1 MVKYELYTGNSINV
15 LRTLPD
21 NSIDSVVT
29 DPPYEIGFMN
39 KGWDKSGIANNTDLW
54 KEVLRVLKPGGH
66 LISFGGARTYHRMT
80 CAIEDAGFEIRDC
93 IQWIYGSG
101 FPKSIDVSKALDRQ
115 AGAMR
120 EKVKTPITPHSTAG
134 KGSSNEL
141 DARPWL
147 TKARQQGYH
156 EHDSNIPVTP
166 EAQQWHGWGTALKPA
181 NEPAVLAR
189 KPFLGTVASNLLEWG
204 VGALNIDGTRIA
216 TDEDYGRKGL
226 TPRTRGYV
234 GIKSDEYTFSNPAS
248 PLGRWTANVIFDEE
262 SAKILDEQSNTAS
275 RFFYVAKPSPTEK
288 SAGLEEA
295 QSNKHPTVK
304 PVTLMEYLIRMI
316 TPPSGTVLDP
326 FSGSGTTGCAAVN
339 AGFSYIGVDL
349 SAEYNEIAEAR
360 IKYWLDRQK

>member
-66 LISFGGARTYHRMT
+66 LISFGGTRTYHRMT

-101 FPKSIDVSKALDRQ
+101 FPKSLDVSRAIDKQ
-115 AGAMR
+115 AGTEGVWCAHPQYANR
-120 EKVKTPITPHSTAG
+120 NG
-134 KGSSNEL
+134 NGS
-141 DARPWL
+141 
-147 TKARQQGYH
+147 
-156 EHDSNIPVTP
+156 DSIFGQKNGQNGTRHLYNPATP

-189 KPFLGTVASNLLEWG
+189 KPFLGTVASNILEWG

-248 PLGRWTANVIFDEE
+248 PLGRWTANVVFDEE